1 MQATFIENP
10 NLREKILQWII
21 NNIKRRRTYESDRE
35 CDRWTILNRCTE
47 LNAAL
52 FRSAN
57 SEGKWSCR
65 VLQNYTSSLYS
76 SYYTTSLRIADIW
89 VPLKSHITK
98 VNTTQWY
105 SNFIKFD
112 LVWLG
117 STEIL
122 STRSKSWKDPWI
134 WWRHWKRS
142 FWLKPTSLLQTSD
155 VASSWRQKPPI
166 RCFVQQIYVTG

>member
-65 VLQNYTSSLYS
+65 VLQNYTSSLSS
-76 SYYTTSLRIADIW
+76 SYYTTSLKIADTW
-89 VPLKSHITK
+89 VSLESNITK

-105 SNFIKFD
+105 SAFVKFD
-112 LVWLG
+112 LVWLW
-117 STEIL
+117 STEFDFHTLNPFPHQL
-122 STRSKSWKDPWI
+122 SQDGNIEYGPFAMHEKSI
-134 WWRHWKRS
+134 INTSVVSSRHN
-142 FWLKPTSLLQTSD
+142 
-155 VASSWRQKPPI
+155 
-166 RCFVQQIYVTG
+166 